1 MSTLLALLLAAG
13 LVMQANDLDQFME
26 QVLVQRDQNW
36 KKLQQYV
43 LEEREA
49 FEVTGPGGTPLYG
62 LRRDYAWFIRD
73 DIFVRS
79 PTTVD
84 GVKLSEAD
92 RRKAEAEFI
101 AEERRRAERG
111 RGAGP
116 GDPVSAAAGPSTDA
130 APPLSAVASAAT
142 LEPGFVSA
150 AYFLRFK
157 FEPGHYALAGRESLE
172 GRAVLRIEY
181 YPEALFREGR
191 TRPNRRARERDGN
204 IEAKMNKVS
213 LITLWIDPETHQ
225 ILQYTFDDID
235 MDFMPGRSLVRL
247 DDLKATMRMG
257 QAFPGVWLPKDIDMR
272 FRMTLAVGAVA
283 ASYRVE
289 YHDYR
294 EAAVSSQILPPER

>member
-1 MSTLLALLLAAG
+1 MSILLALLLAAG
-13 LVMQANDLDQFME
+13 FVMQANDLDQFME

-49 FEVTGPGGTPLYG
+49 FEVTGSGGTPLYG

-92 RRKAEAEFI
+92 RQKAEAEFI

-116 GDPVSAAAGPSTDA
+116 ADPVSAAAGPSTDA

-150 AYFLRFK
+150 A
-157 FEPGHYALAGRESLE
+157 
-172 GRAVLRIEY
+172 
-181 YPEALFREGR
+181 
-191 TRPNRRARERDGN
+191 
-204 IEAKMNKVS
+204 
-213 LITLWIDPETHQ
+213 
-225 ILQYTFDDID
+225 
-235 MDFMPGRSLVRL
+235 
-247 DDLKATMRMG
+247 
-257 QAFPGVWLPKDIDMR
+257 
-272 FRMTLAVGAVA
+272 
-283 ASYRVE
+283 
-289 YHDYR
+289 
-294 EAAVSSQILPPER
+294 

>member
-116 GDPVSAAAGPSTDA
+116 GDPVSAAAGPSTDV
-130 APPLSAVASAAT
+130 APPLPAVASAAT